1 MTEDELRELYD
12 NFETTWLLTSV
23 DHVDKLRRSFSDRE
37 VCAPP
42 KLRDD
47 LFRLHTLSME
57 VVNNGNFTRAQ
68 ELFDSADGIQ
78 MEISEMIES
87 MEYIQKTL
95 LKLLSLY
102 PESLANA
109 D

>member
-1 MTEDELRELYD
+1 MTEDELQELYD

-23 DHVDKLRRSFSDRE
+23 DHIDKLRRCFADRE
-37 VCAPP
+37 GCAPP
-42 KLRDD
+42 KLRLD
-47 LFRLHTLSME
+47 LLELHNTAME
-57 VVNNGNFTRAQ
+57 VVNNGRTTRAQ
-68 ELFDSADGIQ
+68 ELFDSAEGIQ

-87 MEYIQKTL
+87 LEYVQKTL

-109 D
+109 E